1 MTSVFEATELIK
13 TRTRTLQAG
22 KEQFEGN
29 TAEVHKI
36 MKDIDKVS
44 RDPLTL
50 SSNAQINGHQINQ
63 QEAGS
68 KQSKDVFPRAV

>member
-1 MTSVFEATELIK
+1 MTSVYEATELIK

-36 MKDIDKVS
+36 MKDVEKVS

-50 SSNAQINGHQINQ
+50 SSNAQINGHQI
-63 QEAGS
+63 
-68 KQSKDVFPRAV
+68 K